1 MTFREK
7 EAFFGTLGSVLTW
20 RRGKRAPCLGR
31 TRALAAERG
40 RKKTAAATAVLFVQ
54 KAHFS
59 VRKATTSFSF
69 MRTCSMVSLSR
80 TVTVPS
86 SSVWKSQVRQKGV
99 PISS

>member
-20 RRGKRAPCLGR
+20 RRGKRTPFLGERAPPPR
-31 TRALAAERG
+31 KKG
-40 RKKTAAATAVLFVQ
+40 RKKTAAAAAVLFVQ